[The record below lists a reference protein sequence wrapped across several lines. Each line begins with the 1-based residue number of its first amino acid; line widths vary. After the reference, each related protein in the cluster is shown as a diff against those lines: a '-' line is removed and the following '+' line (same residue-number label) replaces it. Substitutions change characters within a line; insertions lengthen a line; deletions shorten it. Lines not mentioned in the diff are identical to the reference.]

1 MRPGGGAERSDGNTD
16 PPGGRPIHVVGRPS
30 DVRSATIGPVTSGRF
45 APSPSGDLHV
55 GNLRTALLAWLCARR
70 TGRDFVIRVEDLD
83 RVKVG
88 AEQRQLEDLAAI
100 GLDWDG
106 PVVRQ
111 SERARLY
118 DAALASLGGRG
129 LLFECYCSRREIL
142 DAPSA
147 PHAPPGAYPGTCRD
161 LSDAQRA
168 VRRSQRPT
176 ALRLRSDTDAFT
188 VEDALHGTYRGIV
201 DDFVLRRGDGAVAY
215 NLAVVV
221 DDAQQGIDQV
231 VRGDDLL
238 SSAPRHAYLATLLG
252 ATPPSYVHVPLA
264 LNHDGQR
271 LAKRDGAVTL
281 RELRERGIDA
291 FALMVDSLG
300 LSGSSPDE
308 LLQGFDIAGIPRT
321 PWTFEPPTP

>member
-1 MRPGGGAERSDGNTD
+1 M
-16 PPGGRPIHVVGRPS
+16 
-30 DVRSATIGPVTSGRF
+30 
-45 APSPSGDLHV
+45 
-55 GNLRTALLAWLCARR
+55 
-70 TGRDFVIRVEDLD
+70 IRVEDLD

-88 AEQRQLEDLAAI
+88 AEQRQLEDLTAL

-111 SERARLY
+111 SERAQLY

-161 LSDAQRA
+161 LSDAERE
-168 VRRSQRPT
+168 VRRAERPA

-188 VEDALHGTYRGIV
+188 VEDTLHGTYRGVV

-221 DDAQQGIDQV
+221 DDAQQNIDQV

-252 ATPPSYVHVPLA
+252 TTPPTFVHVPLA
-264 LNHDGQR
+264 LNSAGQR
-271 LAKRDGAVTL
+271 LAKRDGAVTF
-281 RELRERGIDA
+281 RELAGQGIDA
-291 FALMVDSLG
+291 FALMTESLG
-300 LSGSSPDE
+300 LSGQSPGE
-308 LLQGFDIAGIPRT
+308 LLKEFDITRIPRN
-321 PWTFEPPTP
+321 PWTFEPPLP